1 MRISTR
7 SVYEVVAGFDL
18 AFLYGRVSEEA
29 NEKIETEAH
38 ELVNKLSAFRN
49 TLKKGGGFA
58 ETFCVKFD
66 DFVKSPSAA
75 LRFNFVAAAHA

>member
-1 MRISTR
+1 LRISTR

-49 TLKKGGGFA
+49 TLKK
-58 ETFCVKFD
+58 K
-66 DFVKSPSAA
+66 
-75 LRFNFVAAAHA
+75 